1 MKLHLRPIIILITTQ
16 SESCGNSK
24 FAAAADALAGY
35 RRQLAIFVY
44 SQPSRVLTISAPNE
58 NYSEVPL
65 ATTRNASGAI
75 LQQIMTRA
83 TRSTLHGALEGEIG
97 VFNHRM

>member
-1 MKLHLRPIIILITTQ
+1 MKLHLRPIIILISTQ
-16 SESCGNSK
+16 SESCGNSE
-24 FAAAADALAGY
+24 FAAADALAGY